1 MAHVRQ
7 SNVQPTPSSPSP
19 PSLATSIGGRD
30 PLPSPQLEQRGV
42 KGDSQI
48 VLCALML
55 LDLLSGSPRFPRSPS
70 FPLLPIAC
78 HSHPSP
84 PPLIPLGMAFPLGS
98 SPFPFFSPPPRLL
111 PISCSACAPMTA
123 AVRLPPQSNAADRK
137 SAAYSRALNAP
148 LRPCPSRLVGLTP
161 TREQRNCAA
170 LNAVCV
176 KDRGDATC
184 VCNVGFAMTP
194 TGCVDTCV
202 LKACGVNGK
211 CVKDSAGAASCV
223 CDTGFAL
230 QADGKTCTGTSFYV
244 LLCWCM
250 LSYSEIS
257 FLLQSGPSPC
267 A

>member
-1 MAHVRQ
+1 MTAV
-7 SNVQPTPSSPSP
+7 TPVPDTLKAGLPCRYRLVVYP
-19 PSLATSIGGRD
+19 PQKSLATSIGGRD

-55 LDLLSGSPRFPRSPS
+55 
-70 FPLLPIAC
+70 
-78 HSHPSP
+78 
-84 PPLIPLGMAFPLGS
+84 
-98 SPFPFFSPPPRLL
+98 
-111 PISCSACAPMTA
+111 SACAPMTA

-230 QADGKTCTGTSFYV
+230 QADGKTCTGTSFY
-244 LLCWCM
+244 
-250 LSYSEIS
+250 
-257 FLLQSGPSPC
+257 
-267 A
+267 

>member
-1 MAHVRQ
+1 
-7 SNVQPTPSSPSP
+7 
-19 PSLATSIGGRD
+19 
-30 PLPSPQLEQRGV
+30 
-42 KGDSQI
+42 
-48 VLCALML
+48 ML
-55 LDLLSGSPRFPRSPS
+55 
-70 FPLLPIAC
+70 
-78 HSHPSP
+78 
-84 PPLIPLGMAFPLGS
+84 
-98 SPFPFFSPPPRLL
+98 
-111 PISCSACAPMTA
+111 SACAPMTA

-230 QADGKTCTGTSFYV
+230 QADGKTCTDVCIIKNCQGSDANSTCVKNGNLATCVCKTGFAMANGK
-244 LLCWCM
+244 CT
-250 LSYSEIS
+250 
-257 FLLQSGPSPC
+257 
-267 A
+267 